1 MWNFFN
7 LLLNTLS
14 EGLLLMSVSKLFH
27 KIAPAYL
34 AVLLPYCV
42 VFTLEIKKSPFAAF
56 RVL

>member
-1 MWNFFN
+1 MYNFFN

-14 EGLLLMSVSKLFH
+14 EGLLLILVSTLFH
-27 KIAPAYL
+27 KTAPAYL

-42 VFTLEIKKSPFAAF
+42 VFILEIKVSPFAAF